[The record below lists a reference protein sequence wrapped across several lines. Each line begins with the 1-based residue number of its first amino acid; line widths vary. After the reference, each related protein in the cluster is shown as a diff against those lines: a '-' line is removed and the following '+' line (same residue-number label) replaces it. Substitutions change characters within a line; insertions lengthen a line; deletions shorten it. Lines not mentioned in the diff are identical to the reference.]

1 VIKVTN
7 TGGNQMFQAQGVP
20 RGSVSDAV
28 ADKILAD
35 ISSGVY
41 SPGDRLPTEPE
52 LAKQLGVGRTSVREG
67 VGRLRLLGAVEVRRG
82 LGTFVTEQDR
92 SDARMK
98 FIRWTAEHRYEIVD
112 IFEVRMSLETT
123 AASLAASRAT
133 RAELD
138 HLSQLAE
145 AHGAASEADDLD
157 LLVRTDQAFHEALLE
172 CSHNEALQRVYSII
186 VPELVPYRST
196 SLALAGASI
205 RSAHD
210 HRSIVAAIVRRE
222 PAQAQAATL
231 AHLSTLYDEILRARD
246 EAAVRDLQGP
256 VPIEK

>member
-1 VIKVTN
+1 MV
-7 TGGNQMFQAQGVP
+7 QRQGIS

-41 SPGDRLPTEPE
+41 HAGDKLPTEPE
-52 LAKQLGVGRTSVREG
+52 LARQLGVGRTSVREG
-67 VGRLRLLGAVEVRRG
+67 VGKLRLLGAVEVRRG
-82 LGTFVTEQDR
+82 LGTFVTVQDP
-92 SDARMK
+92 SDARMA

-133 RAELD
+133 KAELE

-145 AHGAASEADDLD
+145 AHAAASEAANLE
-157 LLVRTDQAFHEALLE
+157 LLVKTDQEFHEALLE
-172 CSHNEALQRVYSII
+172 CSHNEALIRVYSII

-196 SLALAGASI
+196 SLALTGAST

-210 HRSIVAAIVRRE
+210 HRSIVAAIRAQH

-231 AHLSTLYDEILRARD
+231 AHLSTLYDEILKARD
-246 EAAVRDLQGP
+246 VAESRKLKGSAPADSSH
-256 VPIEK
+256 